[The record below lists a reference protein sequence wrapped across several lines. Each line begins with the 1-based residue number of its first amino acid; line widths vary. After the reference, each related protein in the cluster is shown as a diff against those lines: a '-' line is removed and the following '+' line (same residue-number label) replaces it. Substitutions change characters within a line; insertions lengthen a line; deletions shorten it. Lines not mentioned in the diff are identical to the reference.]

1 MNAIALSR
9 FLGLFSLAL
18 GAMEVAIPRTL
29 ARGLGLRGGPWLVRA
44 FGLREIGAG
53 LTILTQPDSIIGP
66 SSRVGGDLLDIAV
79 LADAVTRRNPNR
91 DAAEIALAL
100 VLGVTGLDI
109 LCTTLLVSGERRRH
123 ATALRTQVRKERTSF

>member
-1 MNAIALSR
+1 MNAVALSR

-18 GAMEVAIPRTL
+18 GAVEVIIPRTL

-66 SSRVGGDLLDIAV
+66 SSRVGGDVLDIVV
-79 LADAVTRRNPNR
+79 LADACNRPNRNR
-91 DAAEIALAL
+91 DAAEIALAV
-100 VLGVTGLDI
+100 VLGVTGVDI
-109 LCTTLLVSGERRRH
+109 LCTSLLVSGERRRH
-123 ATALRTQVRKERTSF
+123 ATAVRTRVGEGRK